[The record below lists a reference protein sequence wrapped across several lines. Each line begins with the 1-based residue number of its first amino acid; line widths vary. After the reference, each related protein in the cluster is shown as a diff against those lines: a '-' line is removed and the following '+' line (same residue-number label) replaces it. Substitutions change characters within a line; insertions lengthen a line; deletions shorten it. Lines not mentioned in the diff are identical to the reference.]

1 MKQFM
6 EMEKDLMEENQNTI
20 EKIGLLNL
28 EEMIIG
34 LHNFLSFLHVS
45 IYLFFIGLYLI

>member
-6 EMEKDLMEENQNTI
+6 EMEKDSMEENKNTI

-28 EEMIIG
+28 EEMIIA
-34 LHNFLSFLHVS
+34 FK
-45 IYLFFIGLYLI
+45 

>member
-6 EMEKDLMEENQNTI
+6 EMEKDLMEENKNMI

-28 EEMIIG
+28 EGMIIA
-34 LHNFLSFLHVS
+34 
-45 IYLFFIGLYLI
+45 YK